1 MFNGIGFSIL
11 QPLISRFAKYQ
22 GPRIIVIAT
31 TCTHNECKIYKNGK
45 KRDEQN
51 EIVLLKI

>member
-1 MFNGIGFSIL
+1 MFNGIGFSLL

-45 KRDEQN
+45 KRDEPN